1 MKKIILSTAC
11 ALLLT
16 TGVAAAQS
24 SQGKGGAAMTGETA
38 DQSKT
43 PGGMSK
49 DTMRKDTTGQNTMK
63 KDTTGTSGMAKDRM
77 GGANKNGDGQMT
89 KGGMNK

>member
-16 TGVAAAQS
+16 TGLAVAQS

-43 PGGMSK
+43 PGGMNK
-49 DTMRKDTTGQNTMK
+49 DNMGKNSMK
-63 KDTTGTSGMAKDRM
+63 KDNMGTSGMAKDKM

>member
-11 ALLLT
+11 AFLLT
-16 TGVAAAQS
+16 TGLAAAQS

-49 DTMRKDTTGQNTMK
+49 DNMGKNSMK
-63 KDTTGTSGMAKDRM
+63 KDNTGTSGMANDKM